1 MMSKV
6 KYDQPGLWKEEKIM
20 ALNILIVDDSSLTRK
35 AIKRILGML
44 ELQIGQILEAENGL
58 DALKVLDGSKVDLV
72 LADLN
77 MPQMGGVEMIH
88 KMKMTENTRSIPVV
102 IISTESSMA
111 RIKELLAQGVK
122 DYLHKPFAPEEFRN
136 IISHTLER
144 VYD

>member
-1 MMSKV
+1 
-6 KYDQPGLWKEEKIM
+6 M
-20 ALNILIVDDSSLTRK
+20 AINILIVDDSSLTRK
-35 AIKRILGML
+35 AIKRILGMVEL
-44 ELQIGQILEAENGL
+44 EIGEILEAENGL
-58 DALKVLDGSKVDLV
+58 SALKVLDESKVDLV

-88 KMKMTENTRSIPVV
+88 KMKMAENTRSIPVV

-111 RIKELLAQGVK
+111 RIKELLAEGVK

-144 VYD
+144 IYD